1 MPAKT
6 TSKPKTDRPRGSS
19 RPANPP
25 PEPAARRPT
34 VDGLGPKIRA
44 RREALGLSLRA
55 FGAQAGLSASFLAQ
69 IEREEADPSLETLQN
84 IARLL
89 RVPML
94 YFFSDERSQQR
105 VVLPETRR
113 RLNFP
118 GSNVTYELLLPGLNH
133 RAMGLTIRVGPG
145 VVIHPIGLSEPTEE
159 WLLVLQGSVEI
170 DINGVVYQ
178 LQAGASICYEGWE
191 FRGLTSLGPEDAV
204 LVGGMTPP
212 AF

>member
-1 MPAKT
+1 MDAATDTPIAELQPILDRLRAAWQAR
-6 TSKPKTDRPRGSS
+6 KPDLAQRRADLVRLREDLRSEQDQDFRPRFELLTRGRAPNAPRSAV
-19 RPANPP
+19 PARDQIRSVGFPTQELEAGIGKPAHDDPEQPP
-25 PEPAARRPT
+25 
-34 VDGLGPKIRA
+34 VG
-44 RREALGLSLRA
+44 
-55 FGAQAGLSASFLAQ
+55 
-69 IEREEADPSLETLQN
+69 EEQ
-84 IARLL
+84 
-89 RVPML
+89 RV
-94 YFFSDERSQQR
+94 DERH
-105 VVLPETRR
+105 
-113 RLNFP
+113 
-118 GSNVTYELLLPGLNH
+118 ELLLPGLNH

-170 DINGVVYQ
+170 DINGVVYP